1 MTSKT
6 WTKES
11 LKSLARVDTTGKKEG
26 SSNPLPDD
34 VSKLK
39 RKVNVRAIPK
49 TLFSA
54 LLLAAPFGMVYLLA
68 SGNLGS
74 RGQTEVNAQEPEP
87 EVKQL
92 QMELE
97 ASRQRNEEL
106 AAKLAIAR
114 QDQSHPVTEVES
126 GTASTPEVKKPI
138 TAEPVAQPPPPPRQT
153 VSRRATPP
161 QTPPPKQIVAPPQKP
176 TIPVAVAPSVFG
188 AASSEDVQEKTN
200 NSARKAEV
208 AQVRTAHQNSGV
220 TKEGSSTLSPQRQT
234 SLSVAHNF
242 PAVNPELEA
251 SLLQE
256 QPMVVLRTGA
266 STKASLAVPW
276 VQDLS
281 VGGRRAEAGI
291 ITVVLSEPLRG
302 AGQRIYLPAQTTVF
316 VKAEYLGQPD
326 IIEFVAVE
334 AQLPTSAN
342 GSSRKII
349 LPEGVIRFSAE
360 NGRPLVAL
368 PVRNK
373 AGESQG
379 RDFFEILDSAEGV
392 WRISNQIGLGSSDDV
407 VGEVLKGQRQIRSRL
422 GQRERYQS
430 YQSRSQQL
438 VYLPEGTKLKLYVN
452 QEVTVPSVSD

>member
-34 VSKLK
+34 ASKLK
-39 RKVNVRAIPK
+39 RRVNVRAIPK

-126 GTASTPEVKKPI
+126 GTASAPEVKKPI

-153 VSRRATPP
+153 VSRKATPP

-188 AASSEDVQEKTN
+188 AASSEDIQEETN

-208 AQVRTAHQNSGV
+208 VQVRTAHQNSG
-220 TKEGSSTLSPQRQT
+220 SPQRQT
-234 SLSVAHNF
+234 SLSVANNF
-242 PAVNPELEA
+242 PTVNPELEA

-256 QPMVVLRTGA
+256 QPMVVLKTGA

-276 VQDLS
+276 VQDL
-281 VGGRRAEAGI
+281 GGRRTEAGI

-302 AGQRIYLPAQTTVF
+302 AGRRIYLPAQTTVF

-373 AGESQG
+373 TGEPQG
-379 RDFFEILDSAEGV
+379 RDFFEVLDSAEGV